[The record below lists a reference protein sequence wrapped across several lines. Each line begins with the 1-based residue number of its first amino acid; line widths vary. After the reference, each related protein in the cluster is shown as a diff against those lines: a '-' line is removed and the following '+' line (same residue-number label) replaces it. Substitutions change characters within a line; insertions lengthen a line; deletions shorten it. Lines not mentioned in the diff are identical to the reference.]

1 MKKKYQAP
9 VTNSVTIE
17 TVQLMANSLGNGEK
31 PTLNFGEAETS
42 TGSKSADAR
51 RFGLWDDGE

>member
-9 VTNSVTIE
+9 VTNSVVIE
-17 TVQLMANSLGNGEK
+17 SAQLMAGSLGNGEK
-31 PTLNFGEAETS
+31 PIMNFGEAEVS
-42 TGSKSADAR
+42 TGGKSADAR